1 MLHTSRVC
9 FDQIL
14 ANGPHTNT
22 IHPLQSISLCR
33 PVGRH
38 APQVSPLEL
47 PKLFPSFGDK
57 LGSATKLWQPPFCGS
72 GCWEHVALW
81 QDLHVQGLGFG
92 AHLRLSGL
100 CCGIWKCRRFKSLA
114 VESTLEPWSR
124 LKRPPPKKNT
134 KLFGFSRPDH
144 GLRLAVWN
152 ERWPASRPCSAHPE
166 LYALLGGSWVVTC
179 GVISPLIQVI
189 SIVILLKTPL
199 GPTYNY
205 P

>member
-124 LKRPPPKKNT
+124 LKRPPQKK
-134 KLFGFSRPDH
+134 KKKKHKAVWVLPPRSRPAA
-144 GLRLAVWN
+144 GSV
-152 ERWPASRPCSAHPE
+152 EREVACFTAMFGTPRTLCLTWRFM
-166 LYALLGGSWVVTC
+166 GSYMW
-179 GVISPLIQVI
+179 GYKSPNTGYKH
-189 SIVILLKTPL
+189 SY
-199 GPTYNY
+199 PT
-205 P
+205 